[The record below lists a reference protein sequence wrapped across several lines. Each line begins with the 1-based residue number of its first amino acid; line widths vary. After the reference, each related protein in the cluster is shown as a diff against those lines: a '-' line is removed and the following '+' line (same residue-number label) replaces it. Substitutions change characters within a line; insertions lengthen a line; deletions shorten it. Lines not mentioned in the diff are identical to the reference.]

1 LVKPEEVSDD
11 RLVIL
16 SQKITSALEEKVSYA
31 GQIKVT
37 CVRETRASEVTKA
50 K

>member
-1 LVKPEEVSDD
+1 LVKPEKVTDD
-11 RLVIL
+11 ELVVL
-16 SQKITSALEEKVSYA
+16 ASKITKTLEEKASYA

-37 CVRETRASEVTKA
+37 CIRETRISEMTKA

>member
-1 LVKPEEVSDD
+1 LVV
-11 RLVIL
+11 LAN
-16 SQKITSALEEKVSYA
+16 KITQALEEKASYA

-37 CVRETRASEVTKA
+37 CIRETRASGLTKA